1 MTIKEAIS
9 IVGKPAGTA
18 RLITAAARRCFLD
31 VGYESCSMD
40 AIARHA
46 DVSKATLYAHFASK
60 EALFVAVMQTE
71 LEAFNERLGEF
82 EEKGYDSLAGKLVAI
97 GTTILSQML
106 EEDTLRL
113 FRIAIA
119 EGARLPDPC
128 RTAMQNRKQLVYR
141 SVTDIFA
148 DAGSENP
155 AEAARLFMALIKGDL
170 VWDCLLGARQPPQ
183 IEEIQAHIQAVVQGM
198 MRFCSTPCSL
208 SADEANHA

>member
-1 MTIKEAIS
+1 MTIKEAPIT
-9 IVGKPAGTA
+9 GRPAETA

-71 LEAFNERLGEF
+71 LDAHNERLGEF
-82 EEKGYDSLAGKLVAI
+82 DTAGLTTLPEQLVAI

-106 EEDTLRL
+106 EADTLRL

-119 EGARLPDPC
+119 EGARLPEPC
-128 RTAMQNRKQLVYR
+128 RAAMQNRKQLVYR
-141 SVTDIFA
+141 SVTELFQH
-148 DAGSENP
+148 AGSENP
-155 AEAARLFMALIKGDL
+155 EEAARLFMALIKGDL
-170 VWDCLLGARQPPQ
+170 VWDCLLGARPPPD
-183 IEEIQAHIQAVVQGM
+183 IAEIHQHIDTVVQGM
-198 MRFCSTPCSL
+198 LRLCS
-208 SADEANHA
+208 ANCTSTSETSHA